1 MIASPTVSCSF
12 KLAYESL
19 TKTYGINRNIP
30 RGEFINIFHTCIAR
44 DFNLSSCYIVDTD
57 YSIQN
62 TDYRGNMEDSPP
74 ISINSLYDKISQTNH
89 NNSLAFYIKP
99 AESTSTHNDDLV
111 VQLSVPPVETSSPVE
126 TPEEPARNGCLLCET
141 ENCPTI
147 NYYGCSHI
155 LCQDCIV
162 GCLRSAITR
171 CPFCR
176 NPL

>member
-1 MIASPTVSCSF
+1 MIESPTVSCSF

-19 TKTYGINRNIP
+19 SKTYGINRNIP
-30 RGEFINIFHTCIAR
+30 RAEFITVFQTYIAR

-57 YSIQN
+57 YPIQN

-74 ISINSLYDKISQTNH
+74 ISINSLYEKISQTNH
-89 NNSLAFYIKP
+89 NNGLAFYIKP
-99 AESTSTHNDDLV
+99 AESSATHNDDLV
-111 VQLSVPPVETSSPVE
+111 IQLAVP
-126 TPEEPARNGCLLCET
+126 PEEPARNGCLLCET
-141 ENCPTI
+141 EDCPTI
-147 NYYGCSHI
+147 NYYGCTHI